1 MLTSLQGKDAATLDA
16 FTGYWAGAP
25 EASGVDVRFV
35 PDGTARAGALRA
47 GEADIVHAIPV
58 AVAASLDAKQVLD
71 VPLPRTVSLHLNMA
85 KPPFADAGARA
96 AARAAVDTGA
106 LVRGVFEGRAD
117 VARGIYGPASPW
129 ASPRATGRQAAP
141 AVPAGRKIVLATYTD
156 RAELPEAATVIA
168 EALRGKGFVVE
179 QVVRE
184 YSLLEPDLLE
194 GKFDAV
200 VATRSYLLDSG
211 DPIAYLSSDLTC
223 AGAYNLSRL
232 CDPAIDT
239 AVGQAA
245 AVTDPGARQ
254 TAALKIEDSVL
265 ATGALIPLAHER
277 ARIGIAPGVTGVP
290 ADSLERHLIT
300 RTTRRP

>member
-1 MLTSLQGKDAATLDA
+1 M
-16 FTGYWAGAP
+16 P
-25 EASGVDVRFV
+25 
-35 PDGTARAGALRA
+35 
-47 GEADIVHAIPV
+47 
-58 AVAASLDAKQVLD
+58 
-71 VPLPRTVSLHLNMA
+71 
-85 KPPFADAGARA
+85 RA

-129 ASPRATGRQAAP
+129 APPRATGQQPVP
-141 AVPAGRKIVLATYTD
+141 AVPAGQKIVLATYTD
-156 RAELPEAATVIA
+156 RTELPETATVIA
-168 EALRGKGFVVE
+168 EALRGKGFIVE

-184 YSLLEPDLLE
+184 YSLLEPDLLAGE
-194 GKFDAV
+194 FDAV

-232 CDPAIDT
+232 CDPAIDA

-245 AVTDPGARQ
+245 ASTDPGARQ
-254 TAALKIEDSVL
+254 AAALKIEDSVL